1 MIDLNFHNYHNYH
14 DNLRSK
20 CVTADFE
27 RSAPFESPCELS
39 K

>member
-20 CVTADFE
+20 SVTAIDVE
-27 RSAPFESPCELS
+27 DASEM
-39 K
+39 KY